1 MKVYRITLAKWS
13 NELIASGFP
22 ARWNSKGSFVIYTAG
37 SISLAC
43 LENVV
48 HRSGEGLNQ
57 NFKVMTIEI
66 PSKVKISIIEVDN
79 LTNIDFYSQTQ
90 QLGDKWIKEQKTAV
104 LKVKSSII
112 SKEFN
117 YLINPNH
124 LDFQLIKLIGT
135 EDFTFDPRIKE

>member
-13 NELIASGFP
+13 SELIASGFP

-57 NFKVMTIEI
+57 NFKVIIIEI
-66 PSKVKISIIEVDN
+66 PSKVKISTIEVDN
-79 LTNIDFYSQTQ
+79 LTNFDLYSQTQ
-90 QLGDKWIKEQKTAV
+90 KLGDKWIREQKTAV

-112 SKEFN
+112 NKEFN

-124 LDFQLIKLIGT
+124 LDFQFIKIIGI
-135 EDFTFDPRIKE
+135 EDFTFDPRTKE